1 MPMTHAQR
9 QKVLEEIERKS
20 IVDVSESL
28 GITLVRQGQSYI
40 WSEHDSFVLTPKK
53 NAFYWNSRQVGGG
66 SIKLVQ
72 VIKECTHAEALQY
85 LQTVEAGAVETLKEP
100 TPTNFHYY
108 MKEHT
113 QQNATID
120 YLLQERKLSRETI
133 DFFFEQNLMAQ
144 STYTDKE
151 TGQSEPVIVFKHVG
165 LEEKIKGVAL
175 QGIWENK
182 KLHGERGRLKRVW
195 GNGYYGLTV

>member
-1 MPMTHAQR
+1 M
-9 QKVLEEIERKS
+9 L
-20 IVDVSESL
+20 L
-28 GITLVRQGQSYI
+28 L
-40 WSEHDSFVLTPKK
+40 
-53 NAFYWNSRQVGGG
+53 NSRQVGGG

-133 DFFFEQNLMAQ
+133 DFFLNKTSWHNPRIQIKRP
-144 STYTDKE
+144 DKVN
-151 TGQSEPVIVFKHVG
+151 Q
-165 LEEKIKGVAL
+165 
-175 QGIWENK
+175 
-182 KLHGERGRLKRVW
+182 
-195 GNGYYGLTV
+195 